1 MKHLLFQT
9 VLLLAIITT
18 SQFAQNNLIL
28 VQKNN
33 SNKQVSLPLDKN
45 FEIKT
50 STNFYKTKII
60 SVGEKEIKIIQTN
73 LKRDPTAANHPF
85 NWVND
90 TVKISIQDIKFIK
103 ANRYNKR
110 RWIIPFAS
118 IAALT
123 IGSTYFNPLVSVAKG
138 RSAADKMT
146 VIQLAIIVIT
156 VPPILIGISKKKYD
170 LKNKW
175 KIKGLD

>member
-73 LKRDPTAANHPF
+73 LKRDPTAANHHE
-85 NWVND
+85 
-90 TVKISIQDIKFIK
+90 
-103 ANRYNKR
+103 
-110 RWIIPFAS
+110 
-118 IAALT
+118 
-123 IGSTYFNPLVSVAKG
+123 IG
-138 RSAADKMT
+138 
-146 VIQLAIIVIT
+146 
-156 VPPILIGISKKKYD
+156 
-170 LKNKW
+170 
-175 KIKGLD
+175 